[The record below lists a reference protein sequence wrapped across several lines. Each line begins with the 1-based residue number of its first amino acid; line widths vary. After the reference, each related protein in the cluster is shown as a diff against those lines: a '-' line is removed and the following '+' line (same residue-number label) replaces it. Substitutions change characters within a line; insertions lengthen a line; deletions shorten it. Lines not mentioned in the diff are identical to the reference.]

1 MNKILS
7 ERAMPV
13 ISDEINTIV
22 SVLSPERIYLLSII
36 HQKKEIQSI
45 FVEDTEEEHLV
56 EAMNVLILTGESE
69 KRSNDELQDI
79 IENRSNL
86 GIPLTAFVMQA
97 SQFNI
102 WLKKEH
108 PFALKVSQ
116 NARLCFDSGSISW
129 SVPDKLNELAAKED
143 LREEFEHKIR
153 KAVEFLAGAEL
164 FIVRTQYEMAAFN
177 LHQAAEQIYT
187 GVIRFKTGFQVQ
199 SHNLDKLYRYSK
211 YLLPGLKDVFPRG
224 VENENK
230 LFQYLQKA
238 YLGSRYNA
246 DYSIKYGM
254 VSLLF
259 ERVNKLLILCQSIIR
274 TRLVSA

>member
-1 MNKILS
+1 MNKILL
-7 ERAMPV
+7 EHAIPV
-13 ISDEINTIV
+13 ISGDIDKIV
-22 SVLSPERIYLLSII
+22 SVLAPEKIYLLSII

-45 FVEDTEEEHLV
+45 FVEDAEEEHLV
-56 EAMNVLILTGESE
+56 EALNVLILTGESE
-69 KRSNDELQDI
+69 KRTNDELQDI

-86 GIPLTAFVMQA
+86 RIPLTAFVMQA
-97 SQFNI
+97 GQFNI

-108 PFALKVSQ
+108 PFALKVFQ
-116 NARLCFDSGSISW
+116 YARLCFDRGSISL
-129 SVPDKLNELAAKED
+129 SVPDKFNELAAKEV

-164 FIVRTQYEMAAFN
+164 FIVRIQYEMAAFN

-211 YLLPGLKDVFPRG
+211 YLLPGIKDVFPRG
-224 VENENK
+224 VENESK

-246 DYSIKYGM
+246 DYSIKYEM

-274 TRLVSA
+274 TRLISA

>member
-1 MNKILS
+1 MNKVFLEHAIPALS
-7 ERAMPV
+7 
-13 ISDEINTIV
+13 DDINKIV
-22 SVLSPERIYLLSII
+22 SILLPERIYLLSII

-45 FVEDTEEEHLV
+45 FVEDAREEHLI
-56 EAMNVLILTGESE
+56 EALNVLILTSESE

-86 GIPLTAFVMQA
+86 GIPLTAFIMQVG
-97 SQFNI
+97 QFNI
-102 WLKKEH
+102 WLKREH
-108 PFALKVSQ
+108 PFALKVFQ
-116 NARLCFDSGSISW
+116 NARLCFDRGNISL
-129 SVPDKLNELAAKED
+129 SVPDKLNESGAKEV

-164 FIVRTQYEMAAFN
+164 FIVRTQNEMAAFN

-187 GVIRFKTGFQVQ
+187 GIIRFKTGFQVQ

-211 YLLPGLKDVFPRG
+211 YLLPGLKDIFPRG

-230 LFQYLQKA
+230 LFQCLQKA

-246 DYSIKYGM
+246 DYSIKHEM

-274 TRLVSA
+274 TRLISA